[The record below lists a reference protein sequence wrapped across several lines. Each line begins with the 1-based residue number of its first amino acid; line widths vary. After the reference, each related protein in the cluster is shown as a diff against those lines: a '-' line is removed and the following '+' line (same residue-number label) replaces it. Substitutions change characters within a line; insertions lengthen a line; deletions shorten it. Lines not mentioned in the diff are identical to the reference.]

1 MSEMLTYA
9 PDLRA
14 LTGGQGDYTM
24 EFLRYEEIP
33 GSPRPEGGRRG
44 ARGGRGRQGL
54 NARLSSGNRARA
66 HAAEGG
72 PTATLGRLV
81 TRKSISTNT
90 PVVNC
95 DVCGRTLLP
104 GEAPTSSCAAGE
116 KRNVCELCT
125 QRAVARGLDPRGPRR
140 RDRPRRGQQRPLAR
154 AAVAPARP
162 PRPRRRPRRATT
174 ITLPAQQDR
183 ERERP
188 PQPVRE
194 QRNVHAIPTNADLKM
209 ARALD
214 LFNGSSHPRTVAGVA
229 RSLGPPIV
237 AVRPSLTEGSVVT
250 IVVGWELSGTAS
262 RSTSATRPPGCG
274 SSTRG
279 PSCPSSSPPTRCPT
293 PRPTSRA
300 SCTSPRSTRRFPRR

>member
-1 MSEMLTYA
+1 
-9 PDLRA
+9 
-14 LTGGQGDYTM
+14 
-24 EFLRYEEIP
+24 
-33 GSPRPEGGRRG
+33 
-44 ARGGRGRQGL
+44 
-54 NARLSSGNRARA
+54 
-66 HAAEGG
+66 
-72 PTATLGRLV
+72 V

-104 GEAPTSSCAAGE
+104 GEAPNVFLAAGE

-125 QRAVARGLDPRGPRR
+125 QRASHEGWIREGLD
-140 RDRPRRGQQRPLAR
+140 DATVRRGQNGRSRGLLSRLRGHRDPDDGHDEHHHH
-154 AAVAPARP
+154 P
-162 PRPRRRPRRATT
+162 
-174 ITLPAQQDR
+174 PAQQDR

-237 AVRPSLTEGSVVT
+237 AVRPSLNEGSVVT
-250 IVVGWELSGTAS
+250 IVVGWELSWYRFEIDLGDEAAGVRLVNQGTELSELEPADQMPN
-262 RSTSATRPPGCG
+262 AAADEQGELHL
-274 SSTRG
+274 
-279 PSCPSSSPPTRCPT
+279 
-293 PRPTSRA
+293 A
-300 SCTSPRSTRRFPRR
+300 AQHA